1 MGKKMATMIVKTVPI
16 PKARPRV
23 TRSGHAYTPDKT
35 AIYEKLLASSWNGG
49 IVEGKYLMA
58 SMRFG
63 LPIPK
68 SWSKSRRSLSDRR
81 LHTSKPD
88 LDNLVKAVLDAL
100 NGIAYAD
107 DAAIAA
113 VMAEKI
119 YAVEPFVEVTISGGK

>member
-1 MGKKMATMIVKTVPI
+1 MRTMETMIVRTIPV
-16 PKARPRV
+16 PKARPRM

-35 AIYEKLLASSWNGG
+35 AIYEKLLASSWSGG
-49 IVEGKYLMA
+49 IIKGKYLMA

-63 LPIPK
+63 MPIPK
-68 SWSKSRRSLSDRR
+68 SWSKDRQRLSVGK

>member
-68 SWSKSRRSLSDRR
+68 SWSKSRRSLSDGKP
-81 LHTSKPD
+81 HTSKPD
-88 LDNLVKAVLDAL
+88 LDNLEKAALDAL

-107 DAAIAA
+107 DAVVATII
-113 VMAEKI
+113 AEKV
-119 YAVEPFVEVTISGGK
+119 YALDPFVEITISGGK